1 MSNTTILFTLVGILA
16 LGGCTSETAS
26 SPPAPEKVMFDTPA
40 GNSTAN
46 QLLGV
51 WDGGEQKVADVTA
64 ITRWEVRADH
74 LVLGMKCTNA
84 TATEI
89 VGGQVKAA
97 VSDALIDV
105 KEPAKA
111 TKTIGQ
117 VVCGVQMTAGQL
129 PACDPKAA
137 ESTYNVCFLVKDKT
151 MTLYQGGPTKK
162 QVFTKVA
169 D

>member
-1 MSNTTILFTLVGILA
+1 M
-16 LGGCTSETAS
+16 
-26 SPPAPEKVMFDTPA
+26 
-40 GNSTAN
+40 
-46 QLLGV
+46 
-51 WDGGEQKVADVTA
+51 
-64 ITRWEVRADH
+64 RADH

-89 VGGQVKAA
+89 VGGQVKAT

-111 TKTIGQ
+111 TKQIGQ
-117 VVCGVQMTAGQL
+117 VICGVQMTAGQL
-129 PACDPKAA
+129 PACDAKAA